1 MRYFERYGP
10 WAGTARGLGRA
21 SRAGTARK
29 KAHRAVPGPEAKHE
43 ARSGT
48 AREARRPVSARKASG
63 RASPTSCR
71 AGPGR
76 PIGHLYKQVGVKARD
91 ESQPGTKKS
100 NISQTSTFAGLDIS
114 STYEI

>member
-1 MRYFERYGP
+1 MNVKKFKVFEVYFERYGP
-10 WAGTARGLGRA
+10 WPGTARGLGRA

-48 AREARRPVSARKASG
+48 ARVDPMPFGPCQPDIV
-63 RASPTSCR
+63 P

-76 PIGHLYKQVGVKARD
+76 AGPLAIYSGNKV
-91 ESQPGTKKS
+91 
-100 NISQTSTFAGLDIS
+100 IS
-114 STYEI
+114 